1 MPIESPDPAMR
12 ILLVEDELDLGAAI
26 QRDLR
31 REKYVVDWVQNGDEA
46 WHLLGDAAQSY
57 TLGVFDWLLPGLTG
71 VELCRKLR
79 SQGTPL
85 PVLLL
90 TAKDR
95 LQDKVEGLDA
105 GADDYLVKPFGLEE
119 LLARLRA
126 LQRRSPAFQPT
137 QLQIGGLRLDY
148 GTSTVAVADSA
159 QQPLPLT
166 TKEFQLLEYFMQHP
180 NQILSREQLMNRVW
194 SLQADPMSNV
204 VAAQIRLLRKKLADH
219 GCDGLIETVYGMGYR
234 FNAAL

>member
-1 MPIESPDPAMR
+1 MR
-12 ILLVEDELDLGAAI
+12 ILLVEDEHDLGAAI
-26 QRDLR
+26 QRDLQ

-46 WHLLGDAAQSY
+46 WHLLGNAAQTY

-71 VELCRKLR
+71 VELCQRLR

-105 GADDYLVKPFGLEE
+105 GADDYLVKPFGMEE

-137 QLQIGGLRLDY
+137 QLQVGGLLLDY
-148 GTSTVAVADSA
+148 GTSTAALADSA

-234 FNAAL
+234 FNATP

>member
-1 MPIESPDPAMR
+1 MR

-31 REKYVVDWVQNGDEA
+31 REKYVVDWVQNGENA
-46 WHLLGDAAQSY
+46 WHLLDDTAQIY

-71 VELCRKLR
+71 VELCQRLR
-79 SQGTPL
+79 SQGSPM

-137 QLQIGGLRLDY
+137 QLQVGDLLLDY
-148 GTSTVAVADSA
+148 GTSTAALANSA